1 MIPSPSRK
9 GTSCDQKIDPYGKY
23 IPNYHFFCP
32 EPARHDQN
40 LMYRDKLADG
50 DLGPWQEVVTT
61 FPRRWLHMLWSPNH
75 RLDKGMMD
83 VANELVRFA
92 LMNGNDMA
100 RLSVTRPYLSILNM
114 VTYSVEH
121 DPRAVQTQFAIG
133 HSAAPRSAVCGSGS
147 PTNPTSNPRSGSSPT
162 STPCPRRSFGGR
174 RRNAPPDVTSRAEQR
189 QARHP
194 SHWRS

>member
-1 MIPSPSRK
+1 MRSRTLTLLSRSALYSTLFAW
-9 GTSCDQKIDPYGKY
+9 GTISAVRQLTREGPPLFQKIDPYGKY

-83 VANELVRFA
+83 VANELVRYA

-133 HSAAPRSAVCGSGS
+133 HSAAYE
-147 PTNPTSNPRSGSSPT
+147 
-162 STPCPRRSFGGR
+162 
-174 RRNAPPDVTSRAEQR
+174 PDVEPSVRFVSNFHALP
-189 QARHP
+189 QAKLR
-194 SHWRS
+194 RTAA